1 MSQLP
6 QTVLAE
12 IWYAACYPIS
22 RENKAPRSFPCDCAG
37 ARNLLASAATFAP
50 LQALI
55 PSFVNF
61 AQIHVAGRHGKDRAK
76 ARSFYKMGPA
86 FAPRASAAQHGPS
99 ILVVSQSAPADSGA
113 GRACRC

>member
-1 MSQLP
+1 MRRRP
-6 QTVLAE
+6 AN
-12 IWYAACYPIS
+12 IARPNWYADCYLIS

-37 ARNLLASAATFAP
+37 VRILLASAATFAP

-61 AQIHVAGRHGKDRAK
+61 AQFHVGSSRHGKDRAK

-86 FAPRASAAQHGPS
+86 FAPRASAAQHGS
-99 ILVVSQSAPADSGA
+99 ARLLASQPPFADSG
-113 GRACRC
+113 